1 MIRTQI
7 QLTEE
12 QARRLRALAVER
24 GVSLA
29 ELIRQGVDAITAS
42 AQGADAE
49 TRRQRAL
56 AVAGRFRSGHA
67 DVSAEHDR
75 HLAEAW
81 QP

>member
-12 QARRLRALAVER
+12 QSRRLRALAAER

-29 ELIRQGVDAITAS
+29 ELIREGVDAITAS
-42 AQGADAE
+42 APGTDAE
-49 TRRQRAL
+49 TRRRRAI
-56 AVAGRFRSGHA
+56 AVTGRFRSGHT

-75 HLAEAW
+75 HLAQVW